1 MRKCASCGTNDAEPG
16 MLLCSQCDL
25 YRLLREGG
33 YTAPV
38 TYSFTG
44 STKTTGG
51 QTLVHPTGNF
61 IWNEARLPDDYWGYD
76 RAELRIEYSEQEA
89 PFTCP
94 RHPGAAVMVID
105 GHETCQACF
114 QGVI

>member
-16 MLLCSQCDL
+16 NLLCGQCDL
-25 YRLLREGG
+25 YRVLRAGG
-33 YTAPV
+33 YTITP
-38 TYSFTG
+38 SLDRD
-44 STKTTGG
+44 
-51 QTLVHPTGNF
+51 QTQ
-61 IWNEARLPDDYWGYD
+61 
-76 RAELRIEYSEQEA
+76 S
-89 PFTCP
+89 FTCP